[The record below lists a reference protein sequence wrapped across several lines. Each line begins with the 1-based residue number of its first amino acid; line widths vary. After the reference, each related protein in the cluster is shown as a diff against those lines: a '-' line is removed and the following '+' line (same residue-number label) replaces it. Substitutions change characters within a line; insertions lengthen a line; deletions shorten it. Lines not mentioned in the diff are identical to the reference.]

1 MKKLNVAITNCPICQ
16 GNLHITH
23 LACDHCHTEI
33 KGEFSFS
40 KFNYIDKETLYFMEL
55 FIKNRGNIK
64 AVEKEMN
71 VSYPTV
77 KKYLEEAIVA
87 LGYKADEDE
96 VEEVKAEY
104 VNPKSKTTNL
114 DILDMIK
121 SGNLN
126 VNEAIEKI
134 KKGKK

>member
-1 MKKLNVAITNCPICQ
+1 MKKTNIAITNCPICQ
-16 GNLHITH
+16 NDLHITN
-23 LACDHCHTEI
+23 LSCGHCHTEI
-33 KGEFSFS
+33 KGNFSFS

-87 LGYKADEDE
+87 LGYKLDEE
-96 VEEVKAEY
+96 VVEVKAEVY
-104 VNPKSKTTNL
+104 EEKQKTSNL
-114 DILDMIK
+114 DILEMIK
-121 SGNLN
+121 SGSIK
-126 VNEAIEKI
+126 VDEAIEII